1 MVNSALAEFSFE
13 IQISTQKINDY
24 KSVAIFIRDFNE
36 KSKSNFILKHFF
48 SFQASMYHQIK
59 TAKVKGHLQ
68 RNSSIRSEEYRV
80 VGDFEHSIGIS
91 R

>member
-13 IQISTQKINDY
+13 IQVSTQKINDY

-48 SFQASMYHQIK
+48 FLSGQYHQIK